1 MRIDCEIVGI
11 EIDDTAEP
19 VDAEAFHGPTAFLVG
34 NEVAST
40 FNCEKEWCSV
50 AGRLFVQGTG
60 LNATQR
66 EVCDRLMYIPQFGA
80 GTASL
85 NVAVASSIVLHRFAS
100 WAKYRERSREGGKFD
115 VGIRPM
121 RRTARGV
128 IPLTP
133 DIGRHHH
140 NSAPRHSHCASP
152 DGYQS
157 DCSNSDSASGYLSGI
172 IP

>member
-1 MRIDCEIVGI
+1 MGI

-19 VDAEAFHGPTAFLVG
+19 VDAEAFHGPTAFIVG
-34 NEVAST
+34 NEVRCT
-40 FNCEKEWCSV
+40 TKVCETV
-50 AGRLFVQGTG
+50 ALSRGCLFVQGTG
-60 LNATQR
+60 LSVTQR

-100 WAKYRERSREGGKFD
+100 WAKYRERSREGGKFE

-128 IPLTP
+128 IPLSP

-140 NSAPRHSHCASP
+140 NNASRQSHCASP